1 MHTYNSGLSAVNGD
15 TPELCVVDRVLPEV
29 GRVWIQRGVGQIK
42 THVVMER
49 VAA

>member
-15 TPELCVVDRVLPEV
+15 TLGVVDRVLPEV
-29 GRVWIQRGVGQIK
+29 GRVWIQRGVGQIE